1 MAGPTAPVAE
11 GSVVSVGER
20 GLRNAANDG
29 TTGRTRKHA
38 GAGTTEEILEGL
50 ILRARLTWLL
60 QHYER
65 RPVLAIFVFINGCIS
80 IGVLATLAILTQ
92 SPLIF
97 PSLGPTAFLF
107 FYTPRAP
114 SASPRNA
121 LMGQSIALAVGYFSL
136 AVTGLLGTGVAHG
149 ATLQRVSATAL
160 ALGLTGGLMVLFN
173 VAHPPAAATALLVAL
188 GITSQPIQL
197 VAILIAVALL
207 ALQALVINRVA
218 GVDYPLWSPAPDTKP
233 RGVERNRGN

>member
-1 MAGPTAPVAE
+1 MKDT
-11 GSVVSVGER
+11 VVNVGER
-20 GLRNAANDG
+20 GLRNASANDG
-29 TTGRTRKHA
+29 TTGKARKHA

-50 ILRARLTWLL
+50 ILRTRLTWLL

-65 RPVLAIFVFINGCIS
+65 RPVLALFVFINGCIS
-80 IGVLATLAILTQ
+80 IGVLAALAIFTQ

-114 SASPRNA
+114 SASPRNT

-136 AVTGLLGTGVAHG
+136 AVTGLLGTGIAHA
-149 ATLQRVSATAL
+149 ATLQRVCATAL
-160 ALGLTGGLMVLFN
+160 ALGLTAGLMVLFN
-173 VAHPPAAATALLVAL
+173 VAHPPAAATTLIVAL
-188 GITSQPIQL
+188 GITTHPMQL

-207 ALQALVINRVA
+207 ALQALAINRLA
-218 GVDYPLWSPAPDTKP
+218 GVDFPLWSLSPDAKP
-233 RGVERNRGN
+233 QGMAEDRAA

>member
-1 MAGPTAPVAE
+1 MN
-11 GSVVSVGER
+11 VGER
-20 GLRNAANDG
+20 GQRNVSADDG
-29 TTGRTRKHA
+29 ATEGTGGTRKHA

-50 ILRARLTWLL
+50 ILRTRLTWLL

-80 IGVLATLAILTQ
+80 IGVLAALAIFTN

-114 SASPRNA
+114 SASPRNT
-121 LMGQSIALAVGYFSL
+121 LIGQTIALAAGYFSL
-136 AVTGLLGTGVAHG
+136 AVTGLLDTGIAHA
-149 ATLQRVSATAL
+149 ATLQRIGAAAL
-160 ALGLTGGLMVLFN
+160 ALGLTAGLMVLFN
-173 VAHPPAAATALLVAL
+173 VAHPPAAATALIVAL
-188 GITSQPIQL
+188 GITTHPIQL

-207 ALQALVINRVA
+207 ALQALTINRLA
-218 GVDYPLWSPAPDTKP
+218 GVDFPLWSPSPGAKP
-233 RGVERNRGN
+233 RGVVGDRAA